1 MHIAYFLT
9 FCLICFTVSI
19 SSPSFRSCSYSFYNL
34 IVIRHSAH
42 TSATWIEMLA
52 YTFQIFAHTAYLWFW
67 ARFLSAPHFTQGAG
81 KARKHTVRVSLTPD
95 WGKSTH
101 NLLLVWFRESSHH
114 DRKSTLFWSKQCGRP
129 LCTFKVLFFFEKTKQ
144 KQNNPPLFQTK
155 SGSLLL
161 APERQYT
168 FSAIW

>member
-9 FCLICFTVSI
+9 VCLICFTVSI
-19 SSPSFRSCSYSFYNL
+19 SSPSFGSCSCSFYNL

-129 LCTFKVLFFFEKTKQ
+129 LYTFKALFFF
-144 KQNNPPLFQTK
+144 
-155 SGSLLL
+155 
-161 APERQYT
+161 
-168 FSAIW
+168 